1 MNLQNILKVI
11 NTSIKSPA
19 VSNGGY
25 SIDVF
30 APQDLFLIP
39 NAHISIKSG
48 FALNLPEPLVGLL
61 ATKVNLKDQF
71 MVTTGQ
77 LIYPNDDVELNIN
90 LKYIGLSEIFIHKDE
105 PLFQIVILNG
115 VKFND

>member
-11 NTSIKSPA
+11 NTSIKSPV

-25 SIDVF
+25 SLDVF
-30 APQDLFLIP
+30 APTELYLIP

-48 FALNLPEPLVGLL
+48 FSLNLPEPLVGLL
-61 ATKVNLKDQF
+61 ATKVNLRDQF

-77 LIYPNDDVELNIN
+77 LIYPNDDVELTIN
-90 LKYIGLSEIFIHKDE
+90 LKYIGLNTICVRKDD
-105 PLFQIVILNG
+105 PLFQITILTEN
-115 VKFND
+115 KLND

>member
-1 MNLQNILKVI
+1 MDLQNILKVI

-25 SIDVF
+25 SIDVYS
-30 APQDLFLIP
+30 PQDLYLIP

-61 ATKVNLKDQF
+61 ATKANLKDQF

-90 LKYIGLSEIFIHKDE
+90 LKYIGLSTIHIRKDD
-105 PLFQIVILNG
+105 PLFQITILNG
-115 VKFND
+115 IKLNG

>member
-11 NTSIKSPA
+11 NTSIKSPV

-25 SIDVF
+25 SLDVF
-30 APQDLFLIP
+30 APTELYLIP

-48 FALNLPEPLVGLL
+48 FSLNLPEPLVGLL
-61 ATKVNLKDQF
+61 ATKVNLQDQF

-77 LIYPNDDVELNIN
+77 LIYPNDDVELTIN
-90 LKYIGLSEIFIHKDE
+90 LKYIGLNTTYVRKDD
-105 PLFQIVILNG
+105 PLFQITILTGN
-115 VKFND
+115 KLND